1 MKLIGVIIFIAI
13 TALVSFG
20 QGGEYKK
27 FKDES
32 EVPRIVLED
41 AKKAFD
47 DKSAI
52 FIDARA
58 ADVYKQEHIKGAISI
73 PYDPSGTVFDKVPK
87 GKKIIIYCS

>member
-1 MKLIGVIIFIAI
+1 MKLIGVIIFIAF
-13 TALVSFG
+13 TALVSFA
-20 QGGEYKK
+20 QGTEYKK

-73 PYDPSGTVFDKVPK
+73 PYDPSGTNLDKLPK
-87 GKKIIIYCS
+87 GKRIIVYCS